1 MLVVVSLHSEGRS
14 NPLSPTDTTQTEV
27 LVCIDLY
34 CLMHT
39 AGWIINDS
47 HAEIITRRAF
57 LRYVLQAHS
66 EDHCHKMKAVY
77 GNNNTIDVV
86 MYCN

>member
-1 MLVVVSLHSEGRS
+1 MLGVFSLHSEGRS
-14 NPLSPTDTTQTEV
+14 NPLSPRDSTQTEV

-34 CLMHT
+34 CLIHT

-57 LRYVLQAHS
+57 LRYVLQAHP
-66 EDHCHKMKAVY
+66 EDQCH
-77 GNNNTIDVV
+77 DVKLFMV
-86 MYCN
+86 LCKQ